1 MQKVVQTTQPRWE
14 DLDRDPACS
23 DLRVCVFL
31 LLTAQVAE
39 SSQRAQ
45 PGVTRGLACA
55 DPPLSPVHSLS
66 WPVRAHSLLL
76 PSQSCRDPTRGTWI
90 FKEKLE

>member
-45 PGVTRGLACA
+45 PGVT
-55 DPPLSPVHSLS
+55 
-66 WPVRAHSLLL
+66 
-76 PSQSCRDPTRGTWI
+76 
-90 FKEKLE
+90 